1 LKRPSERGKRKT
13 AAREQPARGKRGR
26 PRGTG
31 TDTVY
36 QSVRAQILN
45 LTLKP
50 GSDLDENQ
58 LVRQF
63 KMSRTP
69 VREALIR
76 LSSEG
81 LINLMP
87 NIGARVASL
96 TANEVPQLLEALEL
110 AQRATTRWAAVR
122 RRPDDLEAIRSGCE
136 FFAAAMQ
143 LQDYDQMADANH
155 AFHLAIANAAHN
167 SMLASFHESLQCST
181 LRLGRIAFSEA
192 PISDLEYRSYYAEVD
207 RQHREMTQAI
217 ADQDAGLADQIVS
230 RHMALFRNRIV
241 RHLSQSLASEV
252 TITEEQTARP
262 KTSAAFDS

>member
-1 LKRPSERGKRKT
+1 MKMLSERGKRKT
-13 AAREQPARGKRGR
+13 ATREQYPRGKRGR

-36 QSVRAQILN
+36 QSIRAQILN

-81 LINLMP
+81 LIKLMP

-122 RRPDDLEAIRSGCE
+122 RRPDDLERFAQAANSLPRRCNCKITIKWRTPIMRSIWRSLTPRIIRCWRAFMNYCNARLYGWPDCLFRS
-136 FFAAAMQ
+136 A
-143 LQDYDQMADANH
+143 DQRPRLPLVLRRGRPPAPRNDAGDRRSRRRAGRSDRFSAH
-155 AFHLAIANAAHN
+155 GAFPQ
-167 SMLASFHESLQCST
+167 S
-181 LRLGRIAFSEA
+181 
-192 PISDLEYRSYYAEVD
+192 YRSASQPKPCVRSNNHRRAYCAAENVL
-207 RQHREMTQAI
+207 
-217 ADQDAGLADQIVS
+217 G
-230 RHMALFRNRIV
+230 F
-241 RHLSQSLASEV
+241 
-252 TITEEQTARP
+252 
-262 KTSAAFDS
+262 